1 MRKLISWFDIPT
13 SNFNRAVKF
22 YQNVFDLML
31 NIVDCG
37 GEKMGCFPD
46 DGVNVTGCIFHSS
59 DYKPSMDGVIINF
72 YSDEDINSF
81 LKKVELNGGRT
92 ITPKTK
98 IMLEGRGYFALFV
111 DTEGNRIGVYSD
123 K

>member
-13 SNFNRAVKF
+13 SDFNRAVEF
-22 YQNVFDLML
+22 YQNVFDLSL
-31 NIVDCG
+31 NIFDGV

-46 DGVNVTGCIFHSS
+46 DGINLTGCIFYSP
-59 DYKPSMDGVIINF
+59 DYKPSKDGVIINF
-72 YSDEDINSF
+72 YTENEINSF
-81 LKKVELNGGRT
+81 LKIVELNGGKT

-98 IMLEGRGYFALFV
+98 ILVEGRGYFALFS
-111 DTEGNRIGVYSD
+111 DSEGNRIGVYSD

>member
-1 MRKLISWFDIPT
+1 MKKLISWFDIPT

-22 YQNVFDLML
+22 YQNVFDLTL
-31 NIVDCG
+31 NIVDCE

-46 DGVNVTGCIFHSS
+46 DGENVTGCIFHSPE
-59 DYKPSMDGVIINF
+59 YKPSMDGVIINF
-72 YSDEDINSF
+72 YSDDDINNF
-81 LKKVELNGGRT
+81 LKKVELNGGKS

-98 IMLEGRGYFALFV
+98 ILVDGRGYFALFS
-111 DTEGNRIGVYSD
+111 DTEGNRIGLYSD